1 MIANQGVR
9 IHYKP
14 DANGEVT
21 IKIYD
26 FEMKLVKTIL
36 ENTPRAGGVEY
47 DQVWDGKNE
56 KDEIVANGIY
66 FFKIEGPD
74 GQKEWGKIGV
84 IR

>member
-1 MIANQGVR
+1 
-9 IHYKP
+9 
-14 DANGEVT
+14 
-21 IKIYD
+21 
-26 FEMKLVKTIL
+26 
-36 ENTPRAGGVEY
+36 VEY

-66 FFKIEGPD
+66 FFKIEGPG